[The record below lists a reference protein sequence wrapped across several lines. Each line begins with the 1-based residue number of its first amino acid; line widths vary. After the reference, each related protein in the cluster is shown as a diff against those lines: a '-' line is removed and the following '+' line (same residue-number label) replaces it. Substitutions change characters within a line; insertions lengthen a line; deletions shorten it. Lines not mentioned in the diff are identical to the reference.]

1 LSKFSFEKDLGVY
14 NTTEGKRVLMS
25 RFFLLGKE
33 NLGGE
38 ERVVLRG
45 N

>member
-1 LSKFSFEKDLGVY
+1 LIGNFFYPFLPLRRIWGY
-14 NTTEGKRVLMS
+14 TTEGKRA
-25 RFFLLGKE
+25 FLVLGKE

-38 ERVVLRG
+38 ERVVLWG